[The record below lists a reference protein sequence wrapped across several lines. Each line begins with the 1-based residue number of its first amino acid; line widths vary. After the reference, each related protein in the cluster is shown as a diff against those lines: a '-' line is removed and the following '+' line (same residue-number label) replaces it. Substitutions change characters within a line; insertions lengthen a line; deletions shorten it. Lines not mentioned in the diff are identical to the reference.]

1 MTEDL
6 EYLTKLYSKIEFL
19 QERDKN
25 SLERVKVMTETL
37 AKTKIEIEQIQARV
51 IELEAERCEQNYWER
66 QWRNEAKAREW
77 AEGKLYQKENGDG
90 LRKRPA

>member
-1 MTEDL
+1 
-6 EYLTKLYSKIEFL
+6 
-19 QERDKN
+19 
-25 SLERVKVMTETL
+25 
-37 AKTKIEIEQIQARV
+37 
-51 IELEAERCEQNYWER
+51 LEAERCEQNYWER